1 MNLKVAVVLIN
12 YKDYA
17 KRFLTECR
25 DSLRVQTY
33 PIDRF
38 TVYIVDNAGD
48 VETQKYLAECYPE
61 AKIVPRPDGNYSA
74 GNNAGINAAR
84 QDGITLFAI
93 ANMDTRFDPDW
104 LAELVKVVLSAP
116 DIGIVQSKLLLYP
129 QTEEEWKDPLVNSLG
144 NIQHYL
150 GFGYTSGYRQKV
162 SSCANMQEISP
173 IAGYASGCALIVR
186 DEVLKKIG
194 DYNENFYM
202 YHDDVELSWRAK
214 LAGYRIVLA
223 PRSIVYHKYEFNRSM
238 RMYYYM
244 ERNRYLVL
252 FNFYRWR
259 TLLLIAP
266 MLFVMEFGVLGFSAF
281 RGGFLTKLRVY
292 WYYLKPTTWLH
303 VWKTRRAVTRFR
315 RVTDSAVLNTMSG
328 RLDFSEV
335 NNWILINVGN
345 PICELYFYLIKKIIV
360 W

>member
-1 MNLKVAVVLIN
+1 MNPKVAVILIN

-25 DSLRVQTY
+25 DSLRAQTY
-33 PIDRF
+33 PADSYV
-38 TVYIVDNAGD
+38 VYIVDNAGD
-48 VETQKYLAECYPE
+48 EQTRKYLTECYPE

-74 GNNAGINAAR
+74 GNNAGIAAAR
-84 QDGITLFAI
+84 NDGIDLFAI
-93 ANMDTRFDPDW
+93 ANMDTRFEPEW
-104 LAELVKVVLSAP
+104 LAELVKAILSAP

-129 QTEEEWKDPLVNSLG
+129 QTEAEWQDPLVNSLG
-144 NIQHYL
+144 NVQHYL
-150 GFGYTSGYRQKV
+150 GFGYTSGYRQKA
-162 SSCANMQEISP
+162 SSCANIVEISP
-173 IAGYASGCALIVR
+173 IAGYASGCALIVK

-223 PRSIVYHKYEFNRSM
+223 PRSIVYHKYEFNRSV

-266 MLFVMEFGVLGFSAF
+266 MLFLMELGVLGFSAF
-281 RGGFLTKLRVY
+281 RGGFFTKLRVY
-292 WYYLKPTTWLH
+292 SYYLKPATWFH
-303 VWKTRRAVTRFR
+303 IWRTRFAVARFR
-315 RVTDSAVLNTMSG
+315 RLSDKRILAGMSG
-328 RLDFSEV
+328 KLDFLEV
-335 NNWILINVGN
+335 NNWVLVNVGN